1 METSLYMKSILNKFD
16 KYLLITND
24 VGEIVFANDKLINKI
39 KYNKE
44 ELYKLNIKDIIV
56 EKDIHKIITL
66 GNIKDAK
73 FDLSFYSKYKESI
86 PVYSDISIDY
96 FENNKLIFIIS
107 EDIKY
112 KHYNIEDLEI
122 LLDNIDTIAFIKDIN
137 EKFIYVNNMF
147 ADTYSKNKREIIGT
161 YIHDYFEDDVIMQ
174 YRNNDKEVIKL
185 KQAKSYIEKSVIDGV
200 EGLYYIYKCP
210 IYDENGNFKYMICT
224 AKDVTLEET
233 IKEELYKNYNQ
244 ISSLKKIEDNI
255 DNNINLHELLEN
267 IGEKI
272 IDYTGANGLSILLY
286 DEYKQRLYPCIKI
299 KEAIKAFEG
308 IDFIP
313 IKDDKEYQYMQSGI
327 YNGLKLVSK
336 SSIRYVI
343 NKNYLNKI
351 KYIGSY
357 NIKFYDEFI
366 GILNISYND
375 KYIQIHNQDD
385 FMKSICNSIAIIIKN
400 CRLAEEAKVE
410 NQKRISAEKEMQ
422 FYLDTAVDL
431 VSSIDMDGYFKNI
444 NSNWTKLLG
453 WREEELINQN
463 YTKFIHPDDRDNIIK
478 LKEMGFSKQK
488 LVNRYRHKD
497 GSYIWLDWNFKYN
510 KEFGVVIGTAKNI
523 TEQVNI
529 ENQKKKLEEKVY
541 LESVKN
547 EFFANIS
554 HEFKTPLNIILGTT
568 QLVRKKIDNNSL
580 NIENLSKHIDTIKQN
595 SYRLLRLV
603 NNLIDISRIDIGYY
617 NLQPSN
623 YNIVSVVEDITLS
636 VADYIEDKNI
646 NLIFDTDTEEVMTS
660 CDPDKIE
667 RVILNLL
674 SNAIKYTHDNGNI
687 EVSLK
692 SDTNNVSISVKD
704 SGLGIPQDKLDI
716 IFDRFGQANNLLT
729 RRCEGSG
736 IGLSLVKAIVEM
748 HGGKIKVYSEV
759 GKGTEFIFNIPIK
772 LLDENDKCIN
782 NYDNKDFYVEKCN
795 IEFSDIYS
803 L

>member
-1 METSLYMKSILNKFD
+1 MIKSI
-16 KYLLITND
+16 
-24 VGEIVFANDKLINKI
+24 
-39 KYNKE
+39 
-44 ELYKLNIKDIIV
+44 
-56 EKDIHKIITL
+56 
-66 GNIKDAK
+66 
-73 FDLSFYSKYKESI
+73 SI
-86 PVYSDISIDY
+86 W
-96 FENNKLIFIIS
+96 
-107 EDIKY
+107 
-112 KHYNIEDLEI
+112 
-122 LLDNIDTIAFIKDIN
+122 
-137 EKFIYVNNMF
+137 
-147 ADTYSKNKREIIGT
+147 
-161 YIHDYFEDDVIMQ
+161 
-174 YRNNDKEVIKL
+174 
-185 KQAKSYIEKSVIDGV
+185 
-200 EGLYYIYKCP
+200 
-210 IYDENGNFKYMICT
+210 
-224 AKDVTLEET
+224 
-233 IKEELYKNYNQ
+233 
-244 ISSLKKIEDNI
+244 
-255 DNNINLHELLEN
+255 
-267 IGEKI
+267 
-272 IDYTGANGLSILLY
+272 
-286 DEYKQRLYPCIKI
+286 
-299 KEAIKAFEG
+299 
-308 IDFIP
+308 
-313 IKDDKEYQYMQSGI
+313 QSGI
-327 YNGLKLVSK
+327 YDGLKLVSK
-336 SSIRYVI
+336 SSIRYVV
-343 NKNYLNKI
+343 NKKYLNKI
-351 KYIGSY
+351 RYIGSY

-366 GILNISYND
+366 GKLNLSYND
-375 KYIQIHNQDD
+375 KYIPTHNQDD
-385 FMKSICNSIAIIIKN
+385 FMKSICDSIAIIIKN
-400 CRLAEEAKVE
+400 YRLTEEAKVE

-453 WREEELINQN
+453 WREEEIINQN
-463 YTKFIHPDDRDNIIK
+463 CTKFIHPDDVNNIIK

-510 KEFGVVIGTAKNI
+510 KESSVVIGTAKNI
-523 TEQVNI
+523 TEQRNI

-568 QLVRKKIDNNSL
+568 QLVRKNIDNNNL

-623 YNIVSVVEDITLS
+623 YNIVSVIEDITLS

-674 SNAIKYTHDNGNI
+674 SNAIKYTSDNGNI
-687 EVSLK
+687 KVNIK
-692 SDTNNVSISVKD
+692 SDKNNVNISVKD

-748 HGGKIKVYSEV
+748 HGGKIKVYSEL
-759 GKGTEFIFNIPIK
+759 GKGTEFVFNIPIK
-772 LLDENDKCIN
+772 LLDENDKCII